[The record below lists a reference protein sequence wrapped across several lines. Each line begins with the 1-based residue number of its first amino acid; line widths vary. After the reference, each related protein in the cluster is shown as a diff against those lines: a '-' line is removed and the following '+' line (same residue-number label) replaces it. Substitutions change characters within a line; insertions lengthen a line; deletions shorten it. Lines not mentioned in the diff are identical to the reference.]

1 MLTNDMR
8 TKLATDLRR
17 AGISTHSHRHALSDP
32 PTAAEKR
39 PDEAASE
46 S

>member
-17 AGISTHSHRHALSDP
+17 AEISTHSHRHALSDP
-32 PTAAEKR
+32 PGAAEKV
-39 PDEAASE
+39 PGEVAFGS
-46 S
+46 